1 MTPFELRYRD
11 GTTQPENIPTNEFVE
26 GILKRKTMRRFDA
39 SKKLPKGLLEYLVA
53 AAQASPTSSSGQSWS
68 VIALETEEEKQ
79 RFKSAAGD
87 VLDGTDPGNLA
98 SYNECSVFLIWVA
111 DNFKIAESID
121 IIAKKEAPESEPMMP
136 NSIPA
141 THTIY
146 PLKDDNS
153 VLFHSG
159 SHQEWLDQ
167 SYYSIRA
174 IMDATIAAQTFSLCA
189 ESLGLGTVYM
199 GSIAHCNT
207 NSFVNELNLPARTYP
222 IFGMA
227 VGYPPPGGTDYHG
240 YTRTTE
246 YMKWYNE
253 HPEFEIKPRHSLNIV
268 LHKGRYN
275 KNVREILKKFNRIA
289 IDYYKSVGQKS
300 DYFATKCVQRV
311 KKVQDQLWKMRELY
325 NKWR

>member
-11 GTTQPENIPTNEFVE
+11 GTKQPENIPTNEFIE
-26 GILKRKTMRRFDA
+26 NILKRKTVRRFD
-39 SKKLPKGLLEYLVA
+39 STKKLPPGLLEYLTA
-53 AAQASPTSSSGQSWS
+53 AAQASPTSSGGQSWS
-68 VIALETEEEKQ
+68 VIALETDEEKEIF
-79 RFKSAAGD
+79 RLSAGP
-87 VLDGTDPGNLA
+87 VLDGTDPGNLV
-98 SYNECSVFLIWVA
+98 SFNECSVFLIWIA
-111 DNFKIAESID
+111 DNYKIAESID
-121 IIAKKEAPESEPMMP
+121 IIGNKEAPESIPMMP
-136 NSIPA
+136 KSIPA

-146 PLKDDNS
+146 PMPNDDTK
-153 VLFHSG
+153 LFHTD
-159 SHQEWLDQ
+159 SHKEWLDQ

-207 NSFVNELNLPARTYP
+207 ASFQQTLNLPPRTYP

-240 YTRTTE
+240 YIKPNSYME
-246 YMKWYNE
+246 YYKQ
-253 HPEFEIKPRHSLNIV
+253 HPELEIKPRHSLDLV
-268 LHKGRYN
+268 LHRGNYN
-275 KNVREILKKFNRIA
+275 RAVRESLKKFNKIA
-289 IDYYKSVGQKS
+289 IDYYASVGLKS

-311 KKVQDQLWKMRELY
+311 KKVVDQMYKMRELY